1 MRKIT
6 DVLGN
11 KVTPNQ
17 LGTGMNRTLEL
28 LIFSLQRIGSTRSFS
43 VGDVGGDGDGD
54 DDNDGGNGDDD
65 VVMVMVVV
73 EMVVMMIMVV
83 MAIMMSL
90 KI

>member
-54 DDNDGGNGDDD
+54 DDNDDGDDD
-65 VVMVMVVV
+65 NNNCILEVL
-73 EMVVMMIMVV
+73 
-83 MAIMMSL
+83 SFGFFNTGL
-90 KI
+90 W